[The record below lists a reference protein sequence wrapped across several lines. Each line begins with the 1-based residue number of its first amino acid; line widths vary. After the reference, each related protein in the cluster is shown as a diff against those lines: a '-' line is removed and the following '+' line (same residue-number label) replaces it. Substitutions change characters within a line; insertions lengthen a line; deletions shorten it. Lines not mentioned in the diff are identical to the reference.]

1 MMAKKTEERNMRS
14 LNLDEMSA
22 QEIVSL
28 MQEEDREIHFGIS
41 PATPHIAKAVE
52 EIVKRWQEGG
62 RVFVIGAGTSGRIG
76 MLDAVELGPTFS
88 VESDRW
94 TAIVAGGNEAMWQP
108 LEENE
113 DDEAVIQAELKSRNL
128 NEKDTIIGIAASG
141 STPFVVSGLLYGK
154 KQGALTIAIS
164 NNEQTKVSAIS
175 DIGIEAVA
183 GPEVIRGSTRLKAGT
198 TQKMIINMISTAVMV
213 RLGKVY
219 GNEMVDMKLINQ
231 KLVQRAAGII
241 QTVADIPEEE
251 AFTLLKKSQF
261 QLKEALFMALTD
273 ASQEEAVRFLQE
285 TDGHIKKAVTLFFG
299 KNTK

>member
-1 MMAKKTEERNMRS
+1 MAKKTEERNMRS
-14 LNLDEMSA
+14 LNLDELSA

-28 MQEEDREIHFGIS
+28 MQEEDRQIHAGIS

-88 VESDRW
+88 VDSARW

-113 DDEAVIQAELKSRNL
+113 DDEAIIQAELKSRNL

-154 KQGALTIAIS
+154 KQGSLTISIS

-198 TQKMIINMISTAVMV
+198 IQKMIINMISTAVMV

-241 QTVADIPEEE
+241 QTVADIPEEK
-251 AFTLLKKSQF
+251 AFDLLKNSRF
-261 QLKEALFMALTD
+261 QLKEALFIALTD
-273 ASQEEAVRFLQE
+273 ASPEEAVRYLQE
-285 TDGHIKKAVTLFFG
+285 TDGYVKKAVTLFFG

>member
-1 MMAKKTEERNMRS
+1 MIKQTEARNMRS

-28 MQEEDREIHFGIS
+28 MQEEDRQIYSGIS
-41 PATPHIAKAVE
+41 PAIPHIAKAVE
-52 EIVKRWQEGG
+52 EIAKRWQEGG

-88 VESDRW
+88 VESERW

-113 DDEAVIQAELKSRNL
+113 DDETVIQTELKNHVIH
-128 NEKDTIIGIAASG
+128 EKDTIIGITASG
-141 STPFVVSGLLYGK
+141 STPFVVSGLQYGK
-154 KQGALTIAIS
+154 KQGALTISIS
-164 NNEQTKVSAIS
+164 NNEHTKVSAIS
-175 DIGIEAVA
+175 DIGIEAAA

-198 TQKMIINMISTAVMV
+198 AQKMIINMISTAVMV

-219 GNEMVDMKLINQ
+219 GNEMADMKLINQ

-241 QTVADIPEEE
+241 QTVADIPEDE
-251 AFTLLKKSQF
+251 AFEILKNSRF
-261 QLKEALFMALTD
+261 QLKEALFIALTD
-273 ASQEEAVRFLQE
+273 ASPEEAVHYLQKAN
-285 TDGHIKKAVTLFFG
+285 GHVKKAVTLFF
-299 KNTK
+299 K